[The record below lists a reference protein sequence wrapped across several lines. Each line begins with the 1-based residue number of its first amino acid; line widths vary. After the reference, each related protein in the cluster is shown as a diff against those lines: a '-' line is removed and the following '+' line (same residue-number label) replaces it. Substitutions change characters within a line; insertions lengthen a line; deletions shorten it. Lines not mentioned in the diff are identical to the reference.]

1 MSFKLKVSSS
11 LPVAMLSVSL
21 ALAPCAF
28 AKHQSSLKLPRYDK
42 LMDGS
47 GPATNDGRLTPS
59 AKELAKPS
67 SRDLSPLKL
76 SDDNDSY
83 SVGKDGTMKATVSE
97 SVDAESRKGSG
108 NPGDDKSVIGSK
120 TIGDKLL
127 NDAKKVNIAPLAL
140 IESEGESAKKAD
152 AIVDAETAELTE
164 LWQATI
170 NRNPDI
176 QFVINR
182 MQPNSDPNHATATAM
197 KMLSGAL
204 FSAIQAVP
212 LMMPG
217 PVNPAMFL
225 GASGATSALSNL
237 MAGQDQKNAKK
248 QAISQ
253 EQATMLYKIVR
264 ETADHLVKE
273 YRNYKKHTNT
283 YGRALTDFQ
292 DLQAMVAS
300 TRATQDAAKQVDME
314 YTLRKAQRDLDA
326 IMDDARLNR
335 QSLVDLAGSDAVA
348 KLDKQIAD
356 EQNLLQKLTGS
367 DERLATPAPAEG
379 GVEGVQHRFNMQPHP
394 QTAAD
399 SKVTGPEKHPL

>member
-11 LPVAMLSVSL
+11 LPIAALSLSL

-28 AKHQSSLKLPRYDK
+28 GKHQTPLKLPRYDK

-59 AKELAKPS
+59 TKDAAKPS
-67 SRDLSPLKL
+67 SKDLSPLKL
-76 SDDNDSY
+76 TDDNDSY

-97 SVDAESRKGSG
+97 SVDGESSKGTS
-108 NPGDDKSVIGSK
+108 PGDKKSVIGNKS
-120 TIGDKLL
+120 IGDKLL

-140 IESEGESAKKAD
+140 IESDSESAKKAD

-182 MQPNSDPNHATATAM
+182 MQPHSDPNHATATAV

-217 PVNPAMFL
+217 PVNPGMFL

-273 YRNYKKHTNT
+273 YRNYKKHSNT
-283 YGRALTDFQ
+283 YGRAMADFQ

-314 YTLRKAQRDLDA
+314 YTLRKAQRDLDS

-335 QSLVDLAGSDAVA
+335 QGLVDLAGADAVA

-356 EQNLLQKLTGS
+356 EQNLLQKLTGT
-367 DERLATPAPAEG
+367 DERLATPAPERG
-379 GVEGVQHRFNMQPHP
+379 TIEHVQQLFNMAPHP

-399 SKVTGPEKHPL
+399 PKVTGSEKHPM